1 MKVSSGMPY
10 FLALFLI
17 LASCGGG
24 ESSDN
29 SSDNDTGSVV
39 ENQVK
44 PIGFDTRVG
53 IIPSTDE

>member
-1 MKVSSGMPY
+1 MKMSSGMPY
-10 FLALFLI
+10 FFTLFLI

-24 ESSDN
+24 DSPEN
-29 SSDNDTGSVV
+29 SSNNDTGSVV
-39 ENQVK
+39 ESQVK